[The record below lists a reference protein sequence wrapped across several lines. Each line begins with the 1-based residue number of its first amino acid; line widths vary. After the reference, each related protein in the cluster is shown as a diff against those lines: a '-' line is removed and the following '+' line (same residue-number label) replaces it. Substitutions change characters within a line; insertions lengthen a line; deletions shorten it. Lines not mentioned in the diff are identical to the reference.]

1 MYYRMNVAGLERDL
15 PICPVNENLYIA
27 GFVIFGD
34 QELTVACARELLERA
49 PEYDYILTAE
59 AKGIP
64 LAHEMARQAG
74 DAKYILARKAPKLY
88 MVDVFSSTVKSI
100 TTAKEQK
107 LYLDGADAALM
118 KGKKILIV
126 DDVISTGESLKAL
139 EALVEK
145 AGGIVC
151 GRMGILAEGDAI
163 TRDDLIFLEELP
175 LFNPDGT
182 PMA

>member
-74 DAKYILARKAPKLY
+74 DAKYILARKGPKLY
-88 MVDVFSSTVKSI
+88 MRDIFSVTVNSI

-118 KGKKILIV
+118 KGKRILIV

-139 EALVEK
+139 EALAEK
-145 AGGIVC
+145 AGGIIC
-151 GRMGILAEGDAI
+151 GRMTILAEGDAI
-163 TRDDLIFLEELP
+163 DRDDIIYLEPLP
-175 LFNPDGT
+175 LFNADGT
-182 PMA
+182 VLA